1 MRTQPE
7 TRARSS
13 QEAGKR
19 ALNLWGSKANQACTF
34 GYMLA
39 PTPHHDQR
47 LDADASMPRG
57 TAMRAARRAAEAAE
71 DIVDR

>member
-19 ALNLWGSKANQACTF
+19 ALNLWGPKANQACSPACGQLNYLTLIF
-34 GYMLA
+34 ILVKSPSTVG
-39 PTPHHDQR
+39 D
-47 LDADASMPRG
+47 SG
-57 TAMRAARRAAEAAE
+57 E
-71 DIVDR
+71 